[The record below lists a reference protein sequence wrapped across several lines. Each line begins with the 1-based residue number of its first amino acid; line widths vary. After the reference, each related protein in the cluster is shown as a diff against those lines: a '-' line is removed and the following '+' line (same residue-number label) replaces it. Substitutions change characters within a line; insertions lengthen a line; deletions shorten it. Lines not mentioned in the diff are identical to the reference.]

1 MLKKCIK
8 CKVEKPLE
16 DFYTNPINKDGLTK
30 VCKHCTTRKTYHSE
44 YSLKKFTIKNCELC
58 GVSLGNVSV
67 KLKYCNIC
75 REVKNTESKLRH
87 YNKKVKTTI
96 HTLSDIDKMYKRFLT
111 KKVALKRARSRTM
124 KKILIKNTNQ
134 STGVVVDKTV
144 NVKLLSKQ
152 ELSNMMSSRINAM
165 LDSCWDKL
173 K

>member
-30 VCKHCTTRKTYHSE
+30 ICKRCTARKTYHTE
-44 YSLKKFTIKNCELC
+44 YSLKNFTEKNCELC
-58 GVSLGNVSV
+58 GISLGYVSV

-75 REVKNTESKLRH
+75 REIKNKESKLRY
-87 YNKKVKTTI
+87 YNKKVKTDI
-96 HTLSDIDKMYKRFLT
+96 HTLSDIDKMHKRFLT
-111 KKVALKRARSRTM
+111 KKLALKRARSRAM

-134 STGVVVDKTV
+134 STNVVVDKIV

-152 ELSNMMSSRINAM
+152 ESNNVMSSRINAM
-165 LDSCWDKL
+165 LDNCWNKL

>member
-8 CKVEKPLE
+8 CKVEKPLD

-44 YSLKKFTIKNCELC
+44 YSLKNFAIKNCELC
-58 GVSLGNVSV
+58 GISLGYVSV

-75 REVKNTESKLRH
+75 REIKNKESKLRY
-87 YNKKVKTTI
+87 YNKKVKTDV
-96 HTLSDIDKMYKRFLT
+96 HTLSDIDKVYKRFLT
-111 KKVALKRARSRTM
+111 KKLALKRARSRVM
-124 KKILIKNTNQ
+124 KKILIKNSNQ
-134 STGVVVDKTV
+134 SSKVVVDKTV

-152 ELSNMMSSRINAM
+152 ELNNMMSSRINAM
-165 LDSCWDKL
+165 LDSCWNKL